1 MTRSSLSKL
10 LDLDPE
16 VDRTYRRRL
25 RKAEDIVQNLNFDE
39 DEEDISVSGS
49 EQSVTQG
56 ENLAHISGHKTK
68 IMADQWRTMVEYAR
82 PTLGSIGSCIV

>member
-39 DEEDISVSGS
+39 DEEEISVSGS
-49 EQSVTQG
+49 E
-56 ENLAHISGHKTK
+56 
-68 IMADQWRTMVEYAR
+68 
-82 PTLGSIGSCIV
+82 